1 MENAQWKLDSGQW
14 VVDSGKCKLAAL
26 CRVDREQWTVHR
38 GQRTVDSVQS
48 KVPSSSLLIYTAK
61 CKHKIFSTKQPGVQQ
76 VLCLPVAATGSGQGV
91 MVENAQWKLDSGQWV
106 VDSGKCKLAALCR
119 VDREQWTVHR
129 GQRTVDSVQSKVPSS
144 SFLTLLV
151 NGLTK
156 PALPKLPLHL
166 HEGIPR
172 QSAPGRAA

>member
-1 MENAQWKLDSGQW
+1 MVENAQWKLDSGQW

-38 GQRTVDSVQS
+38 GQRTVDSAQS

-144 SFLTLLV
+144 SF
-151 NGLTK
+151 
-156 PALPKLPLHL
+156 
-166 HEGIPR
+166 
-172 QSAPGRAA
+172 